1 MESAKLKF
9 LIQKIGNL
17 PLFSSKINE
26 IMTVLDDDNSTI
38 ESISKLISTDQAFSV
53 KVLKLANSAYFGYSR
68 QISTIPQAIVILGT
82 SSIKNIAMGISVFS
96 TMNDNDSVLKDEL
109 EEMAKYSLNVAVYA
123 RLIAT
128 RFGYPQPDEV
138 FAAGL
143 LHDLGRIIIMKYLAE
158 EYAQIMFL
166 MVNEQKTVCEA
177 EFKVIDINHMELG
190 AYLASY
196 WNFPERMIHV
206 IKHHHDPYDV
216 PEEIETDDTIYPLIK
231 FVSLAQFFCSSN
243 MLSEKEMEVFEK
255 LKTDFSITDEVL
267 KEISESSSALFDDL
281 NSVFCH

>member
-1 MESAKLKF
+1 MESAKLKI

-17 PLFSSKINE
+17 PLFSAKINE
-26 IMTVLDDDNSTI
+26 IMAVLDDDNSSI
-38 ESISKLISTDQAFSV
+38 ENIAKLISTDQAFSV

-96 TMNDNDSVLKDEL
+96 TMNDKDSVLKDEL
-109 EEMAKYSLNVAVYA
+109 EQMAKYSLNVAVYA

-128 RFGYPQPDEV
+128 HYGYPQPDEV

-143 LHDLGRIIIMKYLAE
+143 LHDLGRIIVMKYLPE
-158 EYAQIMFL
+158 EYAQIL
-166 MVNEQKTVCEA
+166 VLVLNEEQAVYDA
-177 EFKVIDINHMELG
+177 ETQVIDISHMDLG

-206 IKHHHDPYDV
+206 IKYHHDPFDV
-216 PEEIETDDTIYPLIK
+216 PEEIETDNTMYPLIK
-231 FVSLAQFFCSSN
+231 FVSLSQFLCSTSR
-243 MLSEKEMEVFEK
+243 LTEKEMVIFEK
-255 LKTDFSITDEVL
+255 LKTDLNISDETLKDISDNASVL
-267 KEISESSSALFDDL
+267 FEDL
-281 NSVFCH
+281 NSVFL